1 MKRHLIILGALLIAL
16 GTPPARAQLVDSGDL
31 VDHLDSIIAAMPT
44 TNGGGDYLQPNSS
57 SRALWLEIIDHILV
71 GEYADAY
78 TKALTKNYQVVLYT
92 DTGNDDQVVHVLLER
107 TPSST
112 SRFWGTFI
120 FSTTPRRPHLVI
132 QSPHPRYDS
141 NTGYQ
146 SIRAYRSTGAAA
158 YFVSGTHRCN
168 GISYS
173 PCDGVT
179 SACSSENQSYRYSDQ
194 AHVVLSTFQVTTEA
208 ILDHDPDA
216 LFIQP
221 HGFAQLA
228 GDPDLIISNGTRYTP
243 SGTDYAVAM
252 RDGFASVDP
261 SLTSKVAHVDL
272 SWTRLLGTTNCQGRL
287 VNGGSDPCGTSA
299 YSATGN
305 FVHIEQARPGL
316 RDTPANWTKL
326 ADAIAIAVPDEVSA
340 VIGEGGI
347 LAPGIRIIGNS
358 ANPFHGRTR
367 IQFELGRG
375 GPIHMEVF
383 DVAGRRVAV
392 LTSAT
397 YPAGIHSLDWNA
409 QHLSAG
415 TYFLRLRQGTKVATR
430 RCLLLH

>member
-1 MKRHLIILGALLIAL
+1 MKRHLIFLGVFLITLGAL
-16 GTPPARAQLVDSGDL
+16 PARAQLVDSGDL

-44 TNGGGDYLQPNSS
+44 TNGGGDYLQPNSA
-57 SRALWLEIIDHILV
+57 SRTLWREVIDHILA
-71 GEYADAY
+71 GEYALAN

-92 DTGNDDQVVHVLLER
+92 DTGTDDQIVHVLLER
-107 TPSST
+107 TPGST
-112 SRFWGTFI
+112 SRYWGTFI
-120 FSTTPRRPHLVI
+120 FNTTPKRPHLVI

-146 SIRAYRSTGAAA
+146 SVRAYQATGAAA

-168 GISYS
+168 GIAYTS
-173 PCDGVT
+173 CDGST
-179 SACSSENQSYRYSDQ
+179 SACSDETESYRYSDQ

-208 ILDHDPDA
+208 IQDQDPDA

-221 HGFAQLA
+221 HGFAKLS

-243 SGTDYAVAM
+243 SGTDFAVAV

-272 SWTRLLGTTNCQGRL
+272 SWTRLIATTNCQGRL

-299 YSATGN
+299 SSATGN
-305 FVHIEQARPGL
+305 FVHIEQARTGL
-316 RDTPANWTKL
+316 RDTPGNWTKL
-326 ADAIAIAVPDEVSA
+326 ADAIVLAVPDEVSA
-340 VIGEGGI
+340 AAGEDGI

-375 GPIHMEVF
+375 GAVHMEVF
-383 DVAGRRVAV
+383 DVAGRRVAE

-397 YPAGIHSLDWNA
+397 YSAGIHSLDWNA

-415 TYFLRLRQGTKVATR
+415 TYLLRLRQGDRVATR